1 MKDLL
6 SMPDALHNSTYAQLY
21 LPLLQN
27 YQDAMLKRI
36 ATLVNI
42 DSGTGQ
48 ITGVNRIMDY
58 LEQWLS
64 ELGFTVMLHP
74 TLPFGNNLL
83 ARRKGRGKARILLV
97 GHVDT
102 VYAAGSAQSRPFSI
116 NNGLAYGP
124 GVIDMKAGVVMAV
137 YALRALL
144 EAGFEDYGELYV
156 FFNNDEEVGSAGSS
170 PFLRD
175 IARQVDIGLVL
186 EPSYSPA
193 VVTHMRKGADKYM
206 LEVRGLAAHAG
217 GEPQKG
223 RSAVIELAYKMI
235 AIYSLNALFRGVTF
249 NVTRLSSSEPLN
261 IVPDMARCHISVRA
275 FSQQALDRAAEKLE
289 QIVTG
294 HSIPDTRATL
304 TRTPGRRPYEA
315 TPQVMEL
322 VAIAQTEGQAL
333 GVQVRPEPKG
343 GISDANL
350 LMEVGVPTLDS
361 LGPIGGNLH
370 NLDLEHLNIDSL
382 PLRGALLAGIIQHIC
397 LSKLPGQEPSY

>member
-1 MKDLL
+1 
-6 SMPDALHNSTYAQLY
+6 MPDAQHESTYAQIY
-21 LPLLQN
+21 LPYLQH
-27 YQDAMLKRI
+27 YQDAMLERL

-48 ITGVNRIMDY
+48 VAGINHIASY
-58 LEQWLS
+58 LEQWLG
-64 ELGFTVMLHP
+64 ELGFMVTLHA
-74 TLPFGNNLL
+74 TQLFGNNVL
-83 ARRKGRGKARILLV
+83 ARRKGRGRARILLV
-97 GHVDT
+97 GHMDT
-102 VYAAGSAQSRPFSI
+102 VYAEGAAQARPFSV

-124 GVIDMKAGVVMAV
+124 GVIDMKAGVVMTL

-170 PFLRD
+170 LFLRD
-175 IARQVDIGLVL
+175 LARQVDIGLVL

-193 VVTHMRKGADKYM
+193 VVTHMRKGADKYI

-223 RSAVIELAYKMI
+223 RSAVIELAHKMI
-235 AIYSLNALFRGVTF
+235 AIYSLNALFRGVTL

-261 IVPDMARCHISVRA
+261 IIPDMARCHISVRA

-315 TPQVMEL
+315 TPQVMKL
-322 VAIAQTEGQAL
+322 VEIAQLEGQAL

-343 GISDANL
+343 GVSDANL

-361 LGPIGGNLH
+361 LGPVGGNLH
-370 NLDLEHLNIDSL
+370 NLELEHLNIASL
-382 PLRGALLAGIIQHIC
+382 PLRGALLAGLIQHIC